1 MEGGSKVGEWKG
13 GREGVRW
20 ESGRD
25 GGREGVRWESGRDGG
40 RE

>member
-1 MEGGSKVGEWKG
+1 MSPSNGSGDELCDHEKWGGEWKG

-25 GGREGVRWESGRDGG
+25 GGRE
-40 RE
+40 